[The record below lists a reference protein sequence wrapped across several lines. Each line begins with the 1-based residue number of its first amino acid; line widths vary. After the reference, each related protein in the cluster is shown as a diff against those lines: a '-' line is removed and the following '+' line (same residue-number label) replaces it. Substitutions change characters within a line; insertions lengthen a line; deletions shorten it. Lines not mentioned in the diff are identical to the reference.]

1 MAASLQALAYQWLGR
16 WYEDIDLD
24 YQKAQHCYERAVVLD
39 DDDIIAGMLTRCAC
53 NVSVHSSGLCVAMLE
68 QKCLNC
74 N

>member
-39 DDDIIAGMLTRCAC
+39 DDDVIAGMLMHSCVVPVMCQWILMSCA
-53 NVSVHSSGLCVAMLE
+53 GLCLSEKV
-68 QKCLNC
+68 
-74 N
+74 